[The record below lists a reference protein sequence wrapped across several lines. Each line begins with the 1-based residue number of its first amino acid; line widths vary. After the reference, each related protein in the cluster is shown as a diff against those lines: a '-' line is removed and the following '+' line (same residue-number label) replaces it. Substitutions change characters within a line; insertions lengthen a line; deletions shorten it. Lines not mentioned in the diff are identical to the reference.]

1 MMELRQLRAG
11 YGEHMVLDGIDLAL
25 RPGEVLAL
33 LGPNGS
39 GKSTLIRAA
48 LGLLPLAGGQVLI
61 DGADAAA
68 LSPRQRAQKA
78 AYLPQTRP
86 VPNITALRMVLHGRF
101 PHLTYPRRF
110 RQEDYAAAMAAL
122 EQADAACLARRPM
135 PELSG
140 GQRQRVY
147 LAMALAQDAPT
158 LFLDEPT
165 AFLDVSHQ
173 LEVGRLAGQL
183 ARQGKAVVL
192 VLHDLPLALSTA
204 DRLAVLKGGRL
215 LAVDGPEA
223 LCADGILNSV
233 FGIELGRVMTDRGWR
248 YYYLSLIHI

>member
-1 MMELRQLRAG
+1 MELRQLRAG
-11 YGEHMVLDGIDLAL
+11 YGEHIILDGVDLAL

-173 LEVGRLAGQL
+173 LELGRLAGQL

-204 DRLAVLKGGRL
+204 DRLAVLDGGRL

-248 YYYLSLIHI
+248 YYYL

>member
-1 MMELRQLRAG
+1 MELRQLRAG
-11 YGEHMVLDGIDLAL
+11 YGEHMVLDGVDLAL

-68 LSPRQRAQKA
+68 LTPRQRAQKA

-122 EQADAACLARRPM
+122 DQADAACLARRPM

-248 YYYLSLIHI
+248 YYYL

>member
-11 YGEHMVLDGIDLAL
+11 YGEHMVLDGVDLAL

-48 LGLLPLAGGQVLI
+48 LGLLPLAGGQGLI

-204 DRLAVLKGGRL
+204 DRLAVLDGGRL

-248 YYYLSLIHI
+248 YYYL

>member
-1 MMELRQLRAG
+1 MELRQLRAG

-68 LSPRQRAQKA
+68 LTPRQRAQKA

-248 YYYLSLIHI
+248 YYYL

>member
-11 YGEHMVLDGIDLAL
+11 YGEHMVLDGVDLAL

-147 LAMALAQDAPT
+147 LALALAQDAPT

-248 YYYLSLIHI
+248 YYYL

>member
-1 MMELRQLRAG
+1 MELRQLRAG
-11 YGEHMVLDGIDLAL
+11 YGEHMVLDGVDLAL

-33 LGPNGS
+33 IGPNGS

-48 LGLLPLAGGQVLI
+48 LGLIPLAGGQVVI
-61 DGADAAA
+61 DGVDAAT
-68 LSPRQRAQKA
+68 LTPRQRAQKA

-110 RQEDYAAAMAAL
+110 RQEDYVAAMAAL

-248 YYYLSLIHI
+248 YYYL

>member
-68 LSPRQRAQKA
+68 LTPRQRAQKA

-215 LAVDGPEA
+215 LAMDGPEA

-248 YYYLSLIHI
+248 YYYL

>member
-39 GKSTLIRAA
+39 GKITLIRAA

-248 YYYLSLIHI
+248 YYYL

>member
-1 MMELRQLRAG
+1 MELRELRAG
-11 YGEHMVLDGIDLAL
+11 YGERLVLDGIDLAL

-33 LGPNGS
+33 IGPNGS

-48 LGLLPLAGGQVLI
+48 LGLIPLAGGQVLI
-61 DGADAAA
+61 DGADAAT
-68 LSPRQRAQKA
+68 LTPRQRAQKA

-248 YYYLSLIHI
+248 YYYL

>member
-223 LCADGILNSV
+223 LCADGVLNRV

-248 YYYLSLIHI
+248 YYYL

>member
-1 MMELRQLRAG
+1 MELRQLRAG
-11 YGEHMVLDGIDLAL
+11 YDEHMVLDGVDLAL

-48 LGLLPLAGGQVLI
+48 LGLLPLTGGQVLI

-68 LSPRQRAQKA
+68 LSLRQRAQKA

-248 YYYLSLIHI
+248 YYYL

>member
-1 MMELRQLRAG
+1 MELRQLRAG

-48 LGLLPLAGGQVLI
+48 LGLLPLAGGEVLI

-248 YYYLSLIHI
+248 YYYL

>member
-1 MMELRQLRAG
+1 MELRAVTAG
-11 YGEHMVLDGIDLAL
+11 YGGADVVKGISL
-25 RPGEVLAL
+25 RFQPGEVTVLA
-33 LGPNGS
+33 GPNGC
-39 GKSTLIRAA
+39 GKSTLLRAA
-48 LGLLPLAGGQVLI
+48 ARLLPLRGGQVLV
-61 DGADAAA
+61 DGVDTAGWSSRAFARQAA
-68 LSPRQRAQKA
+68 L
-78 AYLPQTRP
+78 LPQSRP
-86 VPNITALRMVLHGRF
+86 VPEITVEALVLHGRF
-101 PHLTYPRRF
+101 PYLGYPRRYGPAD
-110 RQEDYAAAMAAL
+110 RAAARSAMERAGVL
-122 EQADAACLARRPM
+122 ELADRNVAR
-135 PELSG
+135 LSG
-140 GQRQRVY
+140 GQRQKVY

-248 YYYLSLIHI
+248 YYYL

>member
-1 MMELRQLRAG
+1 MELRQLRAG
-11 YGEHMVLDGIDLAL
+11 YGEHMVLDGVDLAL

-110 RQEDYAAAMAAL
+110 RQEDYDAAMAAL

-248 YYYLSLIHI
+248 YYYL

>member
-1 MMELRQLRAG
+1 MELRQLRAG

-33 LGPNGS
+33 LGPNGR

-248 YYYLSLIHI
+248 YYYL

>member
-147 LAMALAQDAPT
+147 LALALAQDAPT

-248 YYYLSLIHI
+248 YYYL

>member
-1 MMELRQLRAG
+1 MELRQLRAG
-11 YGEHMVLDGIDLAL
+11 YGEHIILDGIDLAL

-204 DRLAVLKGGRL
+204 DRLAVLDGGRL

-248 YYYLSLIHI
+248 YYYL